1 MIIDYLLDI
10 REFIWYPRAKGEILR
25 KVKLE
30 KRTPFPRL
38 GFTPNC
44 RMCICNPWMAEKF
57 TGLSRLKLVY
67 SYWESRKLLSSDR

>member
-1 MIIDYLLDI
+1 MIIDYLLDR
-10 REFIWYPRAKGEILR
+10 REFVWYPRAKGEILR

-44 RMCICNPWMAEKF
+44 RMCICNPLDGREVHWFVKAKV
-57 TGLSRLKLVY
+57 GLQ
-67 SYWESRKLLSSDR
+67 LLGKQEATLQ